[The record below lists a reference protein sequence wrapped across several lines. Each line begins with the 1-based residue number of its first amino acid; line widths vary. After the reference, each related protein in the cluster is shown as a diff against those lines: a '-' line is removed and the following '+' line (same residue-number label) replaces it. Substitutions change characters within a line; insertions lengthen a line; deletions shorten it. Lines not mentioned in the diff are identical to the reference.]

1 MLCLHD
7 SIRDDDPDVQR
18 LLRAMEASPS
28 LTALLLVAWQ
38 VARILAVHLVEA
50 VLAERARRPTA
61 WPPCPACGA
70 SLRRKGFTPRPRMS
84 LWGPIRWQRRM
95 GRCPQGCAIS
105 PVAPCDAALGV
116 QPQQRRRGERQ
127 ALGGALAVV
136 VPCAIAARWLR
147 WESGGSVSPRAV
159 WGGVH
164 AAGHRARAPR
174 HEQ

>member
-50 VLAERARRPTA
+50 VLAEWARRPTA

-70 SLRRKGFTPRPRMS
+70 S
-84 LWGPIRWQRRM
+84 
-95 GRCPQGCAIS
+95 
-105 PVAPCDAALGV
+105 
-116 QPQQRRRGERQ
+116 
-127 ALGGALAVV
+127 
-136 VPCAIAARWLR
+136 
-147 WESGGSVSPRAV
+147 
-159 WGGVH
+159 
-164 AAGHRARAPR
+164 
-174 HEQ
+174 